1 MILMKYY
8 PICDECVRAEG
19 QECHNPECIL
29 IWHDVPTHPLTEEFG
44 VEVEFRDDLLDP
56 PREGEVIGYVYR

>member
-1 MILMKYY
+1 MKYY

-44 VEVEFRDDLLDP
+44 IEVKFIPGNHSIE
-56 PREGEVIGYVYR
+56 EGEVIGYVYA